1 MRRFLTPG
9 WLGRAALALFVS
21 GLTTP
26 IIYLVAVQK
35 PGRREPDTFSAR
47 LDRDD
52 PGWRPDD
59 IVRATNVKLPPD
71 DRNPFVLARAA
82 YAMLPM
88 DLRKHFDDFPVR
100 SESEPNVLLDPA
112 AKAKLVAAMRGLE
125 PALDAARD
133 LADMPD
139 KGGYVIVTPA
149 DSLFRFIPE
158 GPELRTIAGL
168 LQADAVLLAEEGKAD
183 EAVRSV
189 RAALG
194 TARGMGDDPTLMG
207 QLLRISMGSVAA
219 RAAESVINR
228 GEPDRGLAELQA
240 EFLREAATPKL
251 AIGLRGE
258 RGQAVQI
265 SDLVL
270 GPRPFGQTD
279 IDYLLELMTRYLAV
293 TQLPPERQAAA
304 FAAIPLPRLPD
315 IRYALTHQLLPAIDK
330 ACAFCLRSRGELT
343 AVAVGVACERHRRR
357 FGRWPAA
364 LADIP
369 ADILPAVP
377 TDPCDGLPIK
387 YVRLPGRVVV
397 YSVGPDGVDHGG
409 LVRDLGA
416 KTACDYG
423 IRLYDVALRR
433 QPAPPP
439 AAESLPL
446 PPVDPE

>member
-1 MRRFLTPG
+1 MRRFFTWR
-9 WLGRAALALFVS
+9 WLGRAALAMLVIV
-21 GLTTP
+21 LTTP
-26 IIYLVAVQK
+26 LAYYVLVRKSGKSELDSV
-35 PGRREPDTFSAR
+35 SAR

-52 PGWRPDD
+52 PGWRLDD
-59 IVRATNVKLPPD
+59 IVRATNAALPPD
-71 DRNPFVLARAA
+71 DRNPFVLASAA
-82 YAMLPM
+82 HAMLPM
-88 DLRKHFDDFPVR
+88 DLRQRFEDFPDWR
-100 SESEPNVLLDPA
+100 KPEPNVMLNAA
-112 AKAKLVAAMRGLE
+112 AKAKLLAAMRGLE

-133 LADMPD
+133 LADLPAE
-139 KGGYVIVTPA
+139 GGNVIVTPA

-158 GPELRTIAGL
+158 AQELRTTASL
-168 LQADAVLLAEEGKAD
+168 LWADAVLLAEDGKVD

-194 TARGMGDDPTLMG
+194 TARALGDDPTLLG
-207 QLLRISMGSVAA
+207 QLVRVSMGSVAG
-219 RAAESVINR
+219 RAAERVLNL
-228 GEPDRGLAELQA
+228 GEPDAGLAELQA

-251 AIGLRGE
+251 AVGLRGE

-265 SDLVL
+265 SDAVL
-270 GPRPFGQTD
+270 GPRPFRQTD
-279 IDYLLELMTRYLAV
+279 LDCYLEVMTRYLAL

-304 FAAIPLPRLPD
+304 FAAVPVPSASDP
-315 IRYALTHQLLPAIDK
+315 RYALTMMLLPAIDK
-330 ACAFCLRSRGELT
+330 ACAASHRGHGELT
-343 AVAVGVACERHRRR
+343 AVAVGIACERHRRR

-364 LADIP
+364 FADIP
-369 ADILPAVP
+369 KDILPAVP

-409 LVRDLGA
+409 LVGDPSA

-439 AAESLPL
+439 VAELLPL
-446 PPVDPE
+446 PPTDPE